1 MTRNQKLNI
10 NQLRTF
16 IFEKSDKEYG
26 KQTINGLFRTII
38 EPLIENNR
46 GNAYV
51 FLKLKDTSDV
61 KSVIK
66 RLTFSDTKIYAFS
79 DSLSDCNI
87 TNIEKE
93 NIWESV
99 EFVLLLSP
107 RYSVAMIWDY
117 DTSQSKDMSELCLLY
132 NTKSISD
139 IAKVI
144 FSNSKLDFSEYLKK
158 FQPDRRENIALNSS
172 ILKLAGILED
182 LNREVEIGSFSQ
194 KELGKSETNLEN
206 YEQATENIRFI
217 CHEIKNHLSIINLYS
232 TITQKKI
239 EKASCDEET
248 EKSLNSAIKNIQNSS
263 SMISRLLNDLKCFS
277 KAEIEPTNIHLTVKT
292 AVEMAKAKAEE
303 KSVELKFGGDEGIIV
318 KADEMKLQNILL
330 NLIYNAIDAVKSKGE
345 VNISWEK
352 QGTYAK
358 ILVQDNG
365 EGIDEKSV
373 DKIFEMNFTTKPSGN
388 GLGLP
393 ICKTLIKEQN
403 GELNLLMTGK
413 KGSVFEILL
422 PLE

>member
-38 EPLIENNR
+38 EPLIDNNR
-46 GNAYV
+46 ENANV
-51 FLKLKDTSDV
+51 FLRLKDTSEV

-66 RLTFSDTKIYAFS
+66 RLTFSDTKIYSFS
-79 DSLSDCNI
+79 DTLSDCNI

-93 NIWESV
+93 DIWESV
-99 EFVLLLSP
+99 EFVLLLSS

-117 DTSQSKDMSELCLLY
+117 NTSQSKDMSELCLLY

-139 IAKVI
+139 VAKEI
-144 FSNSKLDFSEYLKK
+144 FSNSKLDFSDYLKK
-158 FQPDRRENIALNSS
+158 FQPDRRENTALNSS
-172 ILKLAGILED
+172 IRKLAGILED

-194 KELGKSETNLEN
+194 NELGKSEKNLEN

-239 EKASCDEET
+239 EKANCDEET

-303 KSVELKFGGDEGIIV
+303 KDVELKFGGDEGIIV
-318 KADEMKLQNILL
+318 KADEIKLQNILL
-330 NLIYNAIDAVKSKGE
+330 NLIYNAIDAVKDKGE

-352 QGTYAK
+352 QGSFAK

>member
-46 GNAYV
+46 ENANV
-51 FLKLKDTSDV
+51 FLRLKDTSEV

-66 RLTFSDTKIYAFS
+66 RLTFSDTKIYSFS
-79 DSLSDCNI
+79 DTLSDCNI

-93 NIWESV
+93 DIWESV
-99 EFVLLLSP
+99 EFVLLLSS

-117 DTSQSKDMSELCLLY
+117 NTSQSKDMSELCLLY

-139 IAKVI
+139 IAKEI
-144 FSNSKLDFSEYLKK
+144 FSNSKLDFSDYLKK
-158 FQPDRRENIALNSS
+158 FQPDRRENTALNSS
-172 ILKLAGILED
+172 IRKLAGILED

-194 KELGKSETNLEN
+194 NELGKSEKNLEN

-239 EKASCDEET
+239 EKANCDEET

-303 KSVELKFGGDEGIIV
+303 KGVELKFGGDEGIIV
-318 KADEMKLQNILL
+318 KADEIKLQNILL
-330 NLIYNAIDAVKSKGE
+330 NLIYNAIDAVKEKGE

-352 QGTYAK
+352 QGSFAK

>member
-16 IFEKSDKEYG
+16 IFEKSDKEYS

-46 GNAYV
+46 ENAYV
-51 FLKLKDTSDV
+51 FLRLNDTEDI

-66 RLTFSDTKIYAFS
+66 RLTFTDTKIYSFS
-79 DSLSDCNI
+79 DTLSDFNI
-87 TNIEKE
+87 TNIENG

-99 EFVLLLSP
+99 EFVLLLSS

-139 IAKVI
+139 IAKEI
-144 FSNSKLDFSEYLKK
+144 FSNSKLDFSDYLKK
-158 FQPDRRENIALNSS
+158 FQPDRRENLALNSS
-172 ILKLAGILED
+172 IRKLAGTLED

-194 KELGKSETNLEN
+194 NELGKSEKNLEN

-239 EKASCDEET
+239 EKTKCDEET

-277 KAEIEPTNIHLTVKT
+277 KAVIEPTNIHLTVKT

-303 KSVELKFGGDEGIIV
+303 KGVELKFGGDEGIIV
-318 KADEMKLQNILL
+318 KADETKLKNILL
-330 NLIYNAIDAVKSKGE
+330 NLIYNAIDAVKSRGE
-345 VNISWEK
+345 VNIFWEK
-352 QGTYAK
+352 QGSFAK

>member
-1 MTRNQKLNI
+1 MTRNQKANI

-26 KQTINGLFRTII
+26 KQTINGLFRIII
-38 EPLIENNR
+38 EPLIDNNSR
-46 GNAYV
+46 NAFV
-51 FLKLKDTSDV
+51 FLRLKEADEV
-61 KSVIK
+61 KSVVK
-66 RLTFSDTKIYAFS
+66 RLTFSDTQIYSFS
-79 DSLSDCNI
+79 DTLSDLNI

-93 NIWESV
+93 DIWESV

-117 DTSQSKDMSELCLLY
+117 ETSQNKDMSELCLLY

-139 IAKVI
+139 IAKII
-144 FSNSKLDFSEYLKK
+144 FSNSKPDFSDYLKK
-158 FQPDRRENIALNSS
+158 FQPDRRENEALNSS
-172 ILKLAGILED
+172 ILKLAGTLED
-182 LNREVEIGSFSQ
+182 LNREVAIGSFSQ
-194 KELGKSETNLEN
+194 NELGKSEKNLEN

-232 TITQKKI
+232 TIAQKRL
-239 EKASCDEET
+239 EKTTCDTET

-263 SMISRLLNDLKCFS
+263 SMISRLLSDLKCFS
-277 KAEIEPTNIHLTVKT
+277 KAVIEPTNIYLTVKT

-303 KSVELKFGGDEGIIV
+303 KDIKLNFEGDEGLIV
-318 KADEMKLQNILL
+318 KADETKLQNILL
-330 NLIYNAIDAVKSKGE
+330 NLIYNAIDAIKNKGK
-345 VNISWEK
+345 VDISWEK
-352 QGTYAK
+352 QGEYAK
-358 ILVQDNG
+358 ISVQDNG

-373 DKIFEMNFTTKPSGN
+373 DKIFEMNFTTKSSGN

-413 KGSVFEILL
+413 KGSIFEILL